1 MRSLRKEPGPFLSNN
16 SPSALAESCSCDG
29 IACGKG
35 HVAGMW
41 RWPQGAGDLSDAVV
55 RTWILPGTS
64 WALKGT
70 PQTTALTHTT
80 IAASETLGRKSG
92 KLFQTPDPCK
102 LGDNKLWG
110 GFFGLFWVFF
120 CCCC

>member
-1 MRSLRKEPGPFLSNN
+1 
-16 SPSALAESCSCDG
+16 
-29 IACGKG
+29 
-35 HVAGMW
+35 MW

-80 IAASETLGRKSG
+80 IAASETLGRKSEMAHCFHYTVLARG
-92 KLFQTPDPCK
+92 NDSAPYKMPAMIWKMCK
-102 LGDNKLWG
+102 KCTLKIAKPRLGAKIYICL
-110 GFFGLFWVFF
+110 
-120 CCCC
+120 